1 MWIMDILRRIFGRK
15 KTSQEAEASGDE
27 LNGARATLAAD
38 ELHAL
43 DVHLRSGSHRVRIAA
58 AEKLAEAG
66 EQGALMLMS
75 ALKDEDQA
83 TYETA
88 AWGIEVPL
96 IEQGKGGMGGERLR
110 QFLKPATQ
118 YLIGIVRQAE
128 ILNGAAAYDSRVSNA
143 IGVLG
148 ATGDPEALPALEE
161 LLAKV
166 RAKIEKDGS
175 VRERVETR
183 ERFKWISTEDSARHL
198 ERQIKRIR
206 GGPGPEAGDASET
219 GSPKG

>member
-1 MWIMDILRRIFGRK
+1 MRRIFGRRK
-15 KTSQEAEASGDE
+15 KDQEAETDSNE
-27 LNGARATLAAD
+27 SNSARTAVAAD

-75 ALKDEDQA
+75 ALKDEDQM

-110 QFLKPATQ
+110 QFLKPATE
-118 YLIGIVRQAE
+118 YLIGIVKQAE
-128 ILNGAAAYDSRVSNA
+128 ILNGAAAYNSRVSNA

-148 ATGDPEALPALEE
+148 AVEDPEALPALEE

-175 VRERVETR
+175 VRERIETR
-183 ERFKWISTEDSARHL
+183 EKFKWISTEDSARHL
-198 ERQIKRIR
+198 ERQIKRIK
-206 GGPGPEAGDASET
+206 GGLGLGAGGASEAGTSKE
-219 GSPKG
+219 